1 MTTRA
6 LLLACLAL
14 PLTACSSNSTGSVD
28 AAASPTV
35 DAAPGSP
42 DAAPGSP
49 DAGSASTARLTGS
62 ITRSAAPTG
71 DAVGN
76 VYVALFDQDP
86 IAHKDTAQVVGNALL
101 MNVNLA
107 AAGAKID
114 YAVENVAP
122 RAETYYLI
130 AFLDD
135 NANVDPTMPAAA
147 GPDKGDLVSLQGVSA
162 PKVMLTTAGA
172 HTQDID
178 LNLVMPF

>member
-14 PLTACSSNSTGSVD
+14 PLTACSSDSSSGSVD
-28 AAASPTV
+28 AAANPTV

-42 DAAPGSP
+42 DAAPGAP
-49 DAGSASTARLTGS
+49 DAAPATARLTGS

-71 DAVGN
+71 DAMGN

-86 IAHKDTAQVVGNALL
+86 IAHKDTAKVVGNALL

-122 RAETYYLI
+122 RAEAYYLI

-172 HTQDID
+172 HAQDID